1 MVAVPLMEALFW
13 FSFLFI
19 CYVYFGYP
27 SLLALARRV
36 ISRPVQ
42 KKYWEPPVSIVI
54 AAYNERER
62 LEKKLQNCL
71 SLDYPK
77 EKLQIIVSLDGSTD
91 GSEFLLRTFVSQG
104 VTVVRSRSHRGKPAA
119 LNTALRHAT
128 GEIVV
133 FADVRQTFDR
143 AVIREL
149 TANFAD
155 DRVGAVSGELILRD
169 ESEAEAGT
177 DVGIYWRYEKTIRA
191 LESEIHSVPGATG
204 AIYAIRRALYQKLPE
219 NTLID
224 DVLIPM
230 RIVLAGKRAVFDSAA
245 KAYDTVACC
254 PNAEFTRKVR
264 TLAGNY
270 QLLTQVPE
278 LLVPWRNP
286 IFLQFLSHKIGRLLV
301 PYALLTLF
309 ISNLFMIRGFYAL
322 TFFLQVFWYGFASIG
337 YVLAR
342 PIATET
348 GSTDT
353 SAELQPAILVGESKR
368 AA

>member
-1 MVAVPLMEALFW
+1 METLFW
-13 FSFLFI
+13 LSLLFI

-36 ISRPVQ
+36 TSRPVH
-42 KKYWEPPVSIVI
+42 KAYCEPSVSIVI
-54 AAYNERER
+54 AAYNERDR
-62 LEKKLQNCL
+62 LGKKIQNCL

-77 EKLQIIVSLDGSTD
+77 EQLQIIVSLDGSTD
-91 GSEFLLRTFVSQG
+91 GSEFLLRTFASQG
-104 VTVVRSRSHRGKPAA
+104 VTVVRSRSHRGKPSA
-119 LNTALRHAT
+119 LNAAMRHAT

-133 FADVRQTFDR
+133 FADVRQTFHP

-155 DRVGAVSGELILRD
+155 DRVGVASGELILTD
-169 ESEAEAGT
+169 GTQAEART
-177 DVGIYWRYEKTIRA
+177 DVGIYWRYEKAIRS

-204 AIYAIRRALYQKLPE
+204 AIYAIRRESYRNLPE

-224 DVLIPM
+224 DALLPM
-230 RIVLAGKRAVFDSAA
+230 RIVLGGKRAVLDPAA

-254 PNAEFTRKVR
+254 PNAEFGRKVR

-270 QLLTQVPE
+270 QLLTQLPE

-286 IFLQFLSHKIGRLLV
+286 IFFQFLSHKIGRLLV
-301 PYALLTLF
+301 PYALLALF
-309 ISNLFMIRGFYAL
+309 ISNLFMIRGVYAL
-322 TFFLQVFWYGFASIG
+322 TLSLQVVWYAFASIG

-342 PIATET
+342 PVATD
-348 GSTDT
+348 GD
-353 SAELQPAILVGESKR
+353 SAETPAEVASPIFVSESKR